1 LATLTAAIDE
11 QKRQLA
17 QQKRFASHIA
27 ATQQQQQQQ
36 QQQQHQL
43 QQQAHAMQHDSRRSD
58 PVVKS
63 ESPDLSNSSAG
74 STPLFA
80 PQPHSPSLHYDASA
94 VAAAAAAAVAAGTG
108 SGRGNSPNLRFHEQM
123 NLGSA
128 SPPQRPARSAALQAQ
143 ARQAARIKAEKE
155 EEEEEDEEG
164 DEEEEE
170 EEESEMPPVRS
181 PPSRSSTSGRSL
193 MSSSRAAPAGDS
205 SAAAA
210 SKGGVS
216 SPVITGTG
224 CGPIINGVR
233 SKRGQGV
240 SCHSCKTSKDSH
252 ALIYCQN
259 KGEKGVKK
267 RRCRKKVRGENS
279 AQSSC
284 SQHFV
289 ATTTTGGQICPS
301 RSCALTSFSVCCF
314 SLLSIVFV
322 VVSTARRA

>member
-1 LATLTAAIDE
+1 M
-11 QKRQLA
+11 
-17 QQKRFASHIA
+17 
-27 ATQQQQQQQ
+27 
-36 QQQQHQL
+36 QQQHPSS
-43 QQQAHAMQHDSRRSD
+43 ARSD
-58 PVVKS
+58 AIVKS

-94 VAAAAAAAVAAGTG
+94 TAAAAAAGAASSMAAGTG
-108 SGRGNSPNLRFHEQM
+108 SGRGNSPSLRFHEQM
-123 NLGSA
+123 SLGSA

-155 EEEEEDEEG
+155 EEEEEEDEEG
-164 DEEEEE
+164 EEEEDE
-170 EEESEMPPVRS
+170 EEESEVPTVRS
-181 PPSRSSTSGRSL
+181 PASRSSTSGRSL
-193 MSSSRAAPAGDS
+193 MSSSRAPPAGDS

-210 SKGGVS
+210 ASKRDSVS

-267 RRCRKKVRGENS
+267 RRCRKKVSMRNQV
-279 AQSSC
+279 AAK
-284 SQHFV
+284 HFV
-289 ATTTTGGQICPS
+289 ERATGDDTQSVPPMSLRAHVAWLLCVV
-301 RSCALTSFSVCCF
+301 VCCCC
-314 SLLSIVFV
+314 LLL
-322 VVSTARRA
+322 VSTARRVSSAPTRRVCRRPQRCPHGCAPGACLALETT